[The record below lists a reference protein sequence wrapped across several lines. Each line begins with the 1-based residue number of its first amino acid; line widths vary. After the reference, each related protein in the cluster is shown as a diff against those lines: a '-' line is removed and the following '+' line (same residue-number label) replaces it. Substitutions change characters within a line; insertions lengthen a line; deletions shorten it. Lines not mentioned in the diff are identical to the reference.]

1 MKKSLVA
8 VVLALSA
15 AACAQEQGMKSEW
28 QLGYGKTFYAPNNGM
43 AALYIIRDESNPDT
57 SLIDI
62 TMGRESVGTLAGPG
76 WMRVDL
82 PPSYYDLRAY
92 GTEGS
97 RELVVTV
104 NAGESRF
111 FLAQSSTPPGNAQL
125 VEILQ
130 PEGRRLVRQSPRIYS
145 NPSLP

>member
-1 MKKSLVA
+1 MKKLLVA
-8 VVLALSA
+8 VVLAVSA
-15 AACAQEQGMKSEW
+15 TACSSEPGMKSAW
-28 QLGYGKTFYAPNNGM
+28 QQGYGKSFYEPNDGM
-43 AALYIIRDESNPDT
+43 AALYIIRDDSVPDT

-62 TMGRESVGTLAGPG
+62 TMGRESVGNLAGPG
-76 WMRVDL
+76 WMRIDL

-97 RELVVTV
+97 KELVITV

-130 PEGRRLVRQSPRIYS
+130 PEGRRLVRKGQRIYS

>member
-1 MKKSLVA
+1 MNKLLVA
-8 VVLALSA
+8 VVLVLSA
-15 AACAQEQGMKSEW
+15 TACAQEQGMKSAW
-28 QLGYGKTFYAPNNGM
+28 QQGYGRSFYEPNNGM
-43 AALYIIRDESNPDT
+43 AALYIIREDPGPNAAP
-57 SLIDI
+57 IDI
-62 TMGRESVGTLAGPG
+62 TMGRESVGSLAGPG

-97 RELVVTV
+97 RELVITV

-125 VEILQ
+125 VEVLQ